1 MRSNAGFYE
10 GRYYSRCLQ
19 VFHSIRP
26 QTENQDKSGH
36 ADTTDE
42 KWKSIQNSLC
52 YSAVIGSNYR
62 LGDFKSA
69 TDAYEECRKLG
80 LFPAFPESMMI
91 ASGYELSE
99 VYRSQL
105 EEWMAEKRTIP
116 GIPESE
122 LFLSLVS

>member
-1 MRSNAGFYE
+1 M
-10 GRYYSRCLQ
+10 
-19 VFHSIRP
+19 FHSIHP
-26 QTENQDKSGH
+26 HAEKPDDSGH
-36 ADTTDE
+36 VDANDE

-91 ASGYELSE
+91 ASGYECSE
-99 VYRSQL
+99 VFRSQL
-105 EEWMAEKRTIP
+105 EEWMAERKTIP
-116 GIPESE
+116 GVPESE
-122 LFLSLVS
+122 LFLSRGK